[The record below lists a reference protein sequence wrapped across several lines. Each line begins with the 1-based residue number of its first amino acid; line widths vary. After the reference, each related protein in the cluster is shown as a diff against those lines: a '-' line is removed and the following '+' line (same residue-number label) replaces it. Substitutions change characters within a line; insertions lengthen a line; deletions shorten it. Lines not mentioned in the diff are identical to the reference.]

1 MKTIKRI
8 VFVVIMFGTLFSYA
22 NKSNIYSNTPVVT
35 VKKSSIFIS
44 KKNIKNKEI
53 KILLYYNEELI
64 YSNTFKGKENLN
76 KVFRLL
82 ETEKGKYKVIMHS
95 NNETFTKEIEI

>member
-1 MKTIKRI
+1 MKTLKRNVLV
-8 VFVVIMFGTLFSYA
+8 VFMLGTLIS
-22 NKSNIYSNTPVVT
+22 YSNENITSNNNPIVK

-44 KKNIKNKEI
+44 KKNVKNKEV

-64 YSNTFKGKENLN
+64 YSNTFKEKGNLK

-82 ETEKGKYKVIMHS
+82 ESEKGTYKIVMHS
-95 NNETFTKEIEI
+95 NNETYSKEIEL